1 MWEYNHPMMDTD
13 EYKALFK
20 QAKSEYPQEYDYFL
34 QVACI
39 AHLKE
44 EQDILKSAINIE
56 TQDEVQEEHSTQ

>member
-1 MWEYNHPMMDTD
+1 
-13 EYKALFK
+13 
-20 QAKSEYPQEYDYFL
+20 L

-44 EQDILKSAINIE
+44 EQDILKSVINIE